1 MKLETIEIL
10 RDKVT
15 NKTSTVGVI
24 GLGYVGLPLLM
35 LISKHGYKTYGFDV
49 DNNKIE
55 SLKKHTSYI
64 AHISESRIAELV
76 NFLPTADFKLLK
88 RCDIVIICVPTPT
101 TETNEPNLSY
111 IEQTGKS
118 IALNMR
124 KGQLIVL
131 ESTTYPTTTR
141 DVLKPILDSTKL
153 KCGKDYFLAFSPE
166 REDPGNKNFN
176 TETITKVVGGID
188 KNSTA
193 LASLFYSKI
202 INKVVVV
209 SSCEIAETTKM
220 LENTF
225 RAVNIALVNELK
237 MLLARMGIDIWEVIE
252 ASKTKPFGFMPFYP
266 GPGWG
271 GHCIPVD
278 PFYLSY
284 IAKKYDYT
292 TRFIELAGEIN
303 IKMPEYVVEKT
314 IDALNQNKKQ
324 LKGSKILILGIAYK
338 KDIGD
343 QRESPA
349 FKIIELLESKGAKVD
364 YNDPFIPIVPK
375 MRKFKIS
382 KSSINLNKNSL
393 QKYDC
398 VMILTNHS
406 CYDYAMISR
415 YSKLIIDTRNSIK
428 TTSKKI
434 IKA

>member
-1 MKLETIEIL
+1 MNTFYSSLKSRIET
-10 RDKVT
+10 KKAV
-15 NKTSTVGVI
+15 VGVI

-35 LISKHGYKTYGFDV
+35 LISRKGYKTYGFDI
-49 DNNKIE
+49 DKRKIL
-55 SLKKHTSYI
+55 SLKRHSSYI
-64 AHISESRIAELV
+64 THISDKRIAGLT
-76 NFLPTADFKLLK
+76 NFQPTSDFKLLK
-88 RCDIVIICVPTPT
+88 HCDVVIICVPTPT
-101 TETNEPNLSY
+101 TETNEPDLSY
-111 IEQTGKS
+111 IVNTGKT
-118 IALNMR
+118 IAGQLH

-141 DVLKPILDSTKL
+141 DVLKPILDAKKL
-153 KCGKDYFLAFSPE
+153 RSGRDYFLAFSPE
-166 REDPGNKNFN
+166 REDPGNKTFS
-176 TETITKVVGGID
+176 TENITKIVGGVD
-188 KNSTA
+188 PVSTEI
-193 LASLFYSKI
+193 ASLFYSKI
-202 INKVVVV
+202 INNIFTVP
-209 SSCEIAETTKM
+209 SCEIAETTKM

-237 MLLARMGIDIWEVIE
+237 MLLDRMGIDIWKVIE

-292 TRFIELAGEIN
+292 TRFIELAGQIN
-303 IKMPEYVVEKT
+303 IKMPEYVVEKVN
-314 IDALNQNKKQ
+314 DALNQHKKQ

-364 YNDPFIPIVPK
+364 YNDPFIPFVPK
-375 MRKFKIS
+375 MRKFKFS
-382 KSSINLNKNSL
+382 KSSVALNNKSINR
-393 QKYDC
+393 YAC
-398 VMILTNHS
+398 VIIITNHS
-406 CYDYAMISR
+406 CYDYDMIFR
-415 YSKLIIDTRNSIK
+415 NAKLIIDTRNSINRV
-428 TTSKKI
+428 SKKV